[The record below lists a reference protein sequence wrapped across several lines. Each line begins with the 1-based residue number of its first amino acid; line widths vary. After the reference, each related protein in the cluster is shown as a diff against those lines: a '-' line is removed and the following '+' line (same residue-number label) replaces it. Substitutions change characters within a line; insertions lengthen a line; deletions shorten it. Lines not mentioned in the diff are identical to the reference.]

1 MVGVSFLKSSIPAKE
16 KSLPYE
22 MGQRF
27 PAGSYAAYYLLH
39 YENEDFWKSLP
50 HGFRTEIPMKVS
62 MFRTEDKIRPAANDT
77 VLYAVKKQH
86 AEYLSNPQVLQATD
100 KFFKLAEE
108 AGFILNFDDFQIF
121 TVSGNSTFKLYFAE
135 LTPYLDDVVSIV
147 WNSEKRL
154 ILSLMPQLPYESI
167 TPVGKLSYGLVHG
180 KYAEVF
186 LPQNLPALIR
196 KLEYS
201 INVPDWMFFSM
212 LQEKKSSPDF
222 YYVSSPGDHF
232 VR

>member
-1 MVGVSFLKSSIPAKE
+1 MVGVSFLKSSIQVEE

-39 YENEDFWKSLP
+39 YENEDFWKNLP

-100 KFFKLAEE
+100 KFFQLAEE
-108 AGFILNFDDFQIF
+108 AGFILDFNDFQIF
-121 TVSGNSTFKLYFAE
+121 TVSEDSTFRLYFAE

-147 WNSEKRL
+147 WNAGKRL
-154 ILSLMPQLPYESI
+154 TLSLIPQLPHEHI
-167 TPVGKLSYGLVHG
+167 TPVGKLAYGLMHG

-186 LPQNLPALIR
+186 LPQNLSAVIR

-212 LQEKKSSPDF
+212 LQEKRSPPAF
-222 YYVSSPGDHF
+222 YYVGSQGDHF